1 MLVDDDIVNI
11 IVAVIIVTTVAV
23 ATVDSVPVAA
33 VVIIEVGS
41 DIDIDAQE
49 PIYRCIGFYNTSCIR
64 SAFGISSVS
73 VSCGRS
79 AFQGRGGLLA

>member
-1 MLVDDDIVNI
+1 MDDIVNI

-49 PIYRCIGFYNTSCIR
+49 PIYRLYWF
-64 SAFGISSVS
+64 
-73 VSCGRS
+73 
-79 AFQGRGGLLA
+79 L